1 MNILAWSINHGDNNI
16 EDFFTL
22 HSTAADAQEALQQ
35 VQEQENDLYC
45 WAITDV
51 LDASEPHWTEKD
63 F

>member
-22 HSTAADAQEALQQ
+22 HSTQADAQEALQQ
-35 VQEQENDLYC
+35 VQEQESDLYC

-51 LDASEPHWTEKD
+51 LDASEPHWTEKG